1 MPEGVRE
8 ILERAGQLDGRNLTK
23 ELHKTTSALGTARRV
38 LQESQSAQTALKKS
52 WLEHLQRTLKQL
64 EAQKLDYNTKLLEMQ
79 EAAKKARVEVRQAR
93 KTLTMLNAQA
103 AATEDGKAPVIA
115 EEVDSE
121 NDVEL
126 LADAET
132 DCAGNRK
139 RSGEDLEQLEK
150 LEKSIL
156 QSINTSVQSTGQE
169 VKRRAHSEPPA
180 DQQKPGSLIEKPVPM

>member
-1 MPEGVRE
+1 M
-8 ILERAGQLDGRNLTK
+8 
-23 ELHKTTSALGTARRV
+23 

-103 AATEDGKAPVIA
+103 AATEDGKATVIA

-132 DCAGNRK
+132 DVAGNRK

-156 QSINTSVQSTGQE
+156 QSINTSVQSDGATGQE

-180 DQQKPGSLIEKPVPM
+180 DQQKPGSLMEKPVPM